1 MKMKA
6 LILFLMPLLFAGCY
20 TDDFY
25 EVNKDSFYKLYGN
38 GTEQEAVAMEF
49 AADGGVYL
57 SGNQY
62 VRNQD
67 SSAVLII
74 KAGADGNQLWSKKF
88 FGKGYNTTKAMLVMA
103 TGDVLVLASARMQDK
118 TRSIP
123 VLYRLSPNGELL
135 KEIFIEEEDGA
146 TATLGT
152 VPEDMV
158 LGDNGMVFVIG
169 NIREKGGV
177 VQKAFIKKIE
187 LQSGEVSDQREFSTS
202 GKTEAKNIFR
212 NGDQYVVMGDTWQ
225 EKAELINQ
233 NIFVATF
240 SENLI
245 EAGLSIL
252 GSAGNDTFEKAILN
266 SLNEFVILS
275 TEQSPGLADKRGV
288 VSFIHVKT
296 HAKRVKAQLN
306 ISNGAI
312 LGPVV
317 PETIGEDKEGAYY
330 VALNATK
337 ERVGTNIFI
346 SKLDSSGA
354 ELWDFPK
361 ETGGEGS
368 DRVAQLRIKDGYTWL
383 LKTIDMQNENTLI
396 GLSKI
401 RF

>member
-49 AADGGVYL
+49 AADGGVWL
-57 SGNQY
+57 TGNQY

-88 FGKGYNTTKAMLVMA
+88 FGKGFNTTKAMLVLA
-103 TGDVLVLASARMQDK
+103 SGDVLVLASARMQDK

-135 KEIFIEEEDGA
+135 KEIFIEEEEGA
-146 TATLGT
+146 TTTLST

-158 LGDNGMVFVIG
+158 LGDNGMVFVLG
-169 NIREKGGV
+169 NTRERGGV
-177 VQKAFIKKIE
+177 VQKAFIKKIN
-187 LQSGEVSDQREFSTS
+187 LQSEEVPDQREFSTS

-212 NGDQYVVMGDTWQ
+212 NGNQYVVMGDTWQ
-225 EKAELINQ
+225 EKAELMNQ

-296 HAKRVKAQLN
+296 HAGRVKAQLN
-306 ISNGAI
+306 IVNGDI

-317 PETIGEDKEGAYY
+317 PETIAEDEAGAYY

-337 ERVGTNIFI
+337 EREGTNIFI

-361 ETGGEGS
+361 ETGGEGN
-368 DRVAQLRIKDGYTWL
+368 DRVAQLRIKDGYIWV